1 MRTFLLSCSKHSTN
15 RDGISRALAAGMA
28 MTSDDLRARTKCF
41 AFGIINLVKRLPHNI
56 ATDAIA
62 RQLIRSGTSVS
73 ANHRS
78 ACRARSRREFIAKLG
93 VVLDE
98 ADESE
103 LWLEAL
109 VLCELAPEPLPVK
122 ALLQEAAELRAI
134 FFQSVRTARSRDGG
148 AGT

>member
-1 MRTFLLSCSKHSTN
+1 MPSHS
-15 RDGISRALAAGMA
+15 DE
-28 MTSDDLRARTKCF
+28 LRARTKRF
-41 AFGIINLVKRLPHNI
+41 AFDIINLVKGLPHNI

-62 RQLIRSGTSVS
+62 RQLIRSGTSVAS
-73 ANHRS
+73 NHRS

-109 VLCELAPEPLPVK
+109 VHCLLAPDTLPVRP
-122 ALLQEAAELRAI
+122 LLREAGELRAI
-134 FFQSVRTARSRDGG
+134 FYQSVRTARDR
-148 AGT
+148 

>member
-1 MRTFLLSCSKHSTN
+1 MSTVA
-15 RDGISRALAAGMA
+15 DE
-28 MTSDDLRARTKCF
+28 LRARTKRF
-41 AFGIINLVKRLPHNI
+41 AFHIIHLVKRLPHNI

-62 RQLIRSGTSVS
+62 RQLIRSGTGVS
-73 ANHRS
+73 SNHRS

-109 VLCELAPEPLPVK
+109 IECGLAPDESSVTPL
-122 ALLQEAAELRAI
+122 LREAGELRAI
-134 FFQSVRTARSRDGG
+134 FFQSIRTARNGQAGG
-148 AGT
+148 QG

>member
-1 MRTFLLSCSKHSTN
+1 MPS
-15 RDGISRALAAGMA
+15 AA
-28 MTSDDLRARTKCF
+28 DDLRARTKRF
-41 AFGIINLVKRLPHNI
+41 AFAIINLIKRLPHNI

-62 RQLIRSGTSVS
+62 RQLIRSGTGVS
-73 ANHRS
+73 SNHRS

-109 VLCELAPEPLPVK
+109 VECELAPESLPVRP
-122 ALLQEAAELRAI
+122 LLREAGELRAI
-134 FFQSVRTARSRDGG
+134 FFQSIRTARGHRHDDKLGS
-148 AGT
+148 

>member
-1 MRTFLLSCSKHSTN
+1 MPSSADN
-15 RDGISRALAAGMA
+15 
-28 MTSDDLRARTKCF
+28 LRARTKRF
-41 AFGIINLVKRLPHNI
+41 AFSIINLIKGLPHNI

-62 RQLIRSGTSVS
+62 RQLIRSGTGVS
-73 ANHRS
+73 SNHRS

-109 VLCELAPEPLPVK
+109 VECELAPETLPVRP
-122 ALLQEAAELRAI
+122 LLREAGELRAI
-134 FFQSVRTARSRDGG
+134 FFQSILTARGNRPDEKLGN
-148 AGT
+148 

>member
-1 MRTFLLSCSKHSTN
+1 MPSN
-15 RDGISRALAAGMA
+15 
-28 MTSDDLRARTKCF
+28 SDELRARTKRF
-41 AFGIINLVKRLPHNI
+41 AFAVIDLVKRLPHNI

-73 ANHRS
+73 SNHRS
-78 ACRARSRREFIAKLG
+78 ACRARSRREFIARLG

-109 VLCELAPEPLPVK
+109 IHCGLAPEALPVK
-122 ALLQEAAELRAI
+122 PLLQEAGELRAI
-134 FFQSVRTARSRDGG
+134 FFQSLRAARSR
-148 AGT
+148 GTQTRP

>member
-1 MRTFLLSCSKHSTN
+1 MPT
-15 RDGISRALAAGMA
+15 GA
-28 MTSDDLRARTKCF
+28 DDLRARTKRF
-41 AFGIINLVKRLPHNI
+41 AFAIINLIKKLPHNI

-62 RQLIRSGTSVS
+62 RQLIRSGTGVS
-73 ANHRS
+73 SNHRS

-109 VLCELAPEPLPVK
+109 IHCELAPDALPIKPL
-122 ALLQEAAELRAI
+122 LREAGELRAI
-134 FFQSVRTARSRDGG
+134 FFQSIRTARNGDGG
-148 AGT
+148 NKA

>member
-1 MRTFLLSCSKHSTN
+1 
-15 RDGISRALAAGMA
+15 MA
-28 MTSDDLRARTKCF
+28 SSSDNLRARTKRF
-41 AFGIINLVKRLPHNI
+41 AFAVINLVKRLPHNI

-62 RQLIRSGTSVS
+62 RQLVRSGTGVAS
-73 ANHRS
+73 NHRS

-109 VLCELAPEPLPVK
+109 IECELAPESLAVRPLLK
-122 ALLQEAAELRAI
+122 EAGELRAI
-134 FFQSVRTARSRDGG
+134 FFQSIRTARGNRPDDKLGN
-148 AGT
+148 

>member
-1 MRTFLLSCSKHSTN
+1 MPT
-15 RDGISRALAAGMA
+15 IA
-28 MTSDDLRARTKCF
+28 DDLRARTKRF
-41 AFGIINLVKRLPHNI
+41 AFSIINLVKRLPHNI

-62 RQLIRSGTSVS
+62 RQLIRSGTGVAS
-73 ANHRS
+73 NHRS

-109 VLCELAPEPLPVK
+109 IHCELAPDVLPVK
-122 ALLQEAAELRAI
+122 PLLREAGELRAI
-134 FFQSVRTARSRDGG
+134 FFQSVRTAR
-148 AGT
+148 AGQNDEKQ

>member
-1 MRTFLLSCSKHSTN
+1 MPTPA
-15 RDGISRALAAGMA
+15 DA
-28 MTSDDLRARTKCF
+28 LRARTKRF
-41 AFGIINLVKRLPHNI
+41 AFAVIDLVKRLPHNI

-62 RQLIRSGTSVS
+62 RQLIRSGTGVAS
-73 ANHRS
+73 NHRS

-109 VLCELAPEPLPVK
+109 IECELTPEPLPVRP
-122 ALLQEAAELRAI
+122 LLQEAGELRAI
-134 FFQSVRTARSRDGG
+134 FFQSIRTARGNQDRS
-148 AGT
+148 

>member
-1 MRTFLLSCSKHSTN
+1 
-15 RDGISRALAAGMA
+15 
-28 MTSDDLRARTKCF
+28 MTTVADELRARTKRF
-41 AFGIINLVKRLPHNI
+41 AFNIISLVKRLPHNI

-62 RQLIRSGTSVS
+62 RQLIRSGTGVS
-73 ANHRS
+73 SNHRS

-109 VLCELAPEPLPVK
+109 IECSLAPDASSVTPL
-122 ALLQEAAELRAI
+122 LREAGELRAI
-134 FFQSVRTARSRDGG
+134 FFQSIRTARSGQTGDKG
-148 AGT
+148 

>member
-1 MRTFLLSCSKHSTN
+1 MPTN
-15 RDGISRALAAGMA
+15 ADE
-28 MTSDDLRARTKCF
+28 LRGRTKRF
-41 AFGIINLVKRLPHNI
+41 AFNIINLIKRLPHNI

-62 RQLIRSGTSVS
+62 RQLIRSGTGVAS
-73 ANHRS
+73 NHRS

-109 VLCELAPEPLPVK
+109 IQCELAPTVLPVK
-122 ALLQEAAELRAI
+122 PLLQEAAELRAI
-134 FFQSVRTARSRDGG
+134 FFQSVRTARHKQDDEKQ
-148 AGT
+148 

>member
-1 MRTFLLSCSKHSTN
+1 MPTT
-15 RDGISRALAAGMA
+15 A
-28 MTSDDLRARTKCF
+28 DDLRARTKRF
-41 AFGIINLVKRLPHNI
+41 AFAVINFVKRLPHNI

-62 RQLIRSGTSVS
+62 RQLIRSGTSVAS
-73 ANHRS
+73 NHRS

-109 VLCELAPEPLPVK
+109 IHCDLAPEALPAK
-122 ALLQEAAELRAI
+122 ALFQEAGELRAI
-134 FFQSVRTARSRDGG
+134 FFQSLRTARNRDKG
-148 AGT
+148 ARL